1 MSTLIV
7 GASGFIGKN
16 LLLRMETH
24 DKVIA
29 VYNKCN
35 DFIDFLKLN
44 KIKSVVPVCVDL
56 TKTDEI
62 YKIIE
67 FSSFY
72 DRCIY
77 LAANSDPAVSV
88 ERPAYDLCSNTLALI
103 NLLENVAFDKF
114 IYFSSGAVYDGLK
127 GPVSPSNSLN
137 PKLPY
142 AISKLASEKY
152 LNFYHNNNTIKQL
165 IIVRFFGAYG
175 PYESPRKIYT
185 RLVKRFG
192 IEKYPNFTIR
202 GDGKNLIN
210 AMYIEDAIKA
220 IFLLLSKI
228 DKPYL
233 LIDLHAEQSM
243 KIIEL
248 VEKTA
253 EIFNIKAVINHE
265 KTVPE
270 YIQFYSVDSFMQ
282 EHLNFIPQISLKD
295 GLFNLYSH
303 INQQL
308 IYGNNDK
315 RSYRELLS

>member
-1 MSTLIV
+1 MRTLIV

-16 LLLRMETH
+16 LLLKMETH

-29 VYNKCN
+29 IYHKCN
-35 DFIDFLKLN
+35 DFIDFIKFN
-44 KIKSVVPVCVDL
+44 KINFVIPICVDL
-56 TKTDEI
+56 TKSDEI
-62 YKIIE
+62 YKILE

-77 LAANSDPAVSV
+77 FAANSDPAVSV

-103 NLLENVAFDKF
+103 NLLENVAFEKF
-114 IYFSSGAVYDGLK
+114 IYFSSGAVYDGLI
-127 GPVSPSNSLN
+127 GPISPSNSLN
-137 PKLPY
+137 PRLPY
-142 AISKLASEKY
+142 AISKLASERY
-152 LNFYHNNNTIKQL
+152 LNFYHKNNTIKQL

-185 RLVKRFG
+185 HLVKKFG
-192 IEKYPNFTIR
+192 IEKNSYFTIR

-210 AMYIEDAIKA
+210 AMFIEDAIKA

-248 VEKTA
+248 VEKAA
-253 EIFNIKAVINHE
+253 EIFNIKAIINYE

-282 EHLNFIPQISLKD
+282 EHLNFIPQISLKE
-295 GLFNLYSH
+295 GLSNLYSH
-303 INQQL
+303 LKQQL

-315 RSYRELLS
+315 RLYRELLS